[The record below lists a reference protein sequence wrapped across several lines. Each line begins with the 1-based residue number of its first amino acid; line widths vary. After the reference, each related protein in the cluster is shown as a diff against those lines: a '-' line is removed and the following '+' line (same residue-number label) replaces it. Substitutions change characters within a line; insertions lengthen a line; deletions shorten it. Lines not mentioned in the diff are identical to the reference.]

1 MHPPNQANTIKGKLI
16 ILYHPDELIYINSKR
31 GYEKKFDYFG
41 LDSSNTDSVMLN
53 IRMQKFLQDIGVNNK
68 DILETSMKL
77 WDYYK
82 EYIEF
87 SHVIVLNNKFDHILI
102 IIDFI
107 LMYIIVYVLN

>member
-16 ILYHPDELIYINSKR
+16 ILYHPDELVYINAKR
-31 GYEKKFDYFG
+31 GYEKNFDYFG

-68 DILETSMKL
+68 DILETSMNL

-87 SHVIVLNNKFDHILI
+87 LDGNGSNNKLDHI
-102 IIDFI
+102 FI
-107 LMYIIVYVLN
+107 SDD